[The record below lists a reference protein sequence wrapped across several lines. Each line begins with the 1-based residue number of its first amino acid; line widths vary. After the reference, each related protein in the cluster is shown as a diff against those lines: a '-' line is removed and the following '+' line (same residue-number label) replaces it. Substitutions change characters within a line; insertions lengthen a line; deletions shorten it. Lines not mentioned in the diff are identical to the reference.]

1 MIVGAAR
8 TPVGSFRS
16 SLASVPAPLLGAL
29 AARGALAQPNLPA
42 ASVQEVFF
50 GNVLSAGLGQA
61 PASQVARMAGLKD
74 TTPATLINKVCASG
88 LKAVMLGAMSV
99 QVGATE
105 CVLAGGMESMSQSPY
120 YLSTA
125 RAGFGYGHQQT
136 LDAILKDGL
145 WDAQYQVHMGSCAEE
160 TAKKLNISRQEQDAH
175 AIQSYKRAAKATADG
190 IFKSEIVHVPIKSKK
205 KDLIITEDEE
215 FRRVNFDKVPLLKPV
230 FDLSGTVTA
239 ANASTLND
247 GASALLLMSAEKANQ
262 SQVKPLAR
270 ILGYADANRDPKE
283 FTIAPTD
290 AVLKLLSQ
298 LSLSPDDIAHWEIN
312 EAFSVVVLAN
322 QKLLGLDPDKVNPLG
337 GGVSMGHP
345 IGSSGSRILVTMVH
359 ALKAGEKGCAVVCN
373 GGGGASALIV
383 EKL

>member
-1 MIVGAAR
+1 MAER
-8 TPVGSFRS
+8 NK
-16 SLASVPAPLLGAL
+16 LL
-29 AARGALAQPNLPA
+29 
-42 ASVQEVFF
+42 
-50 GNVLSAGLGQA
+50 
-61 PASQVARMAGLKD
+61 
-74 TTPATLINKVCASG
+74 
-88 LKAVMLGAMSV
+88 
-99 QVGATE
+99 
-105 CVLAGGMESMSQSPY
+105 
-120 YLSTA
+120 
-125 RAGFGYGHQQT
+125 
-136 LDAILKDGL
+136 
-145 WDAQYQVHMGSCAEE
+145 
-160 TAKKLNISRQEQDAH
+160 
-175 AIQSYKRAAKATADG
+175 
-190 IFKSEIVHVPIKSKK
+190 KS
-205 KDLIITEDEE
+205 DLIITEDEE